1 MREVPHRVLPSLMYD
16 LPHYAGHHSYITRT
30 AILFI
35 IGLLV
40 SLPIIIIMKENAWL
54 VMLFIGTACLLAE
67 SHWEGGS
74 ADLFQT
80 RLQGQSQ

>member
-1 MREVPHRVLPSLMYD
+1 MYD

-40 SLPIIIIMKENAWL
+40 SLTIMKENAWL

-67 SHWEGGS
+67 SNCEGGS
-74 ADLFQT
+74 PDLFQT